1 MFKTINEIAQYKEQI
16 KQSIR
21 DITNPAKDLQSVSLD
36 IKEINKKLKISLM
49 EFDKDDKTIKFHL
62 ISESSTQGFNEVR
75 LLTSELIGFF
85 SDLNFFATGEIM
97 EGSVDNCYK
106 FIFIKCVTKLIEN
119 SIYVSHGN
127 FKGDLFLDFLK
138 SGVLKGLQIKSTA
151 KTVEYTI
158 TNNHGIVV
166 WKTTMSNKTGSD
178 HFNVDT
184 GYFNNILVTALTIT
198 LLYNE
203 DNWDVVIPSYPNI
216 SLS

>member
-1 MFKTINEIAQYKEQI
+1 M
-16 KQSIR
+16 
-21 DITNPAKDLQSVSLD
+21 
-36 IKEINKKLKISLM
+36 
-49 EFDKDDKTIKFHL
+49 
-62 ISESSTQGFNEVR
+62 
-75 LLTSELIGFF
+75 
-85 SDLNFFATGEIM
+85 
-97 EGSVDNCYK
+97 
-106 FIFIKCVTKLIEN
+106 TKP
-119 SIYVSHGN
+119 S
-127 FKGDLFLDFLK
+127 
-138 SGVLKGLQIKSTA
+138 
-151 KTVEYTI
+151 TI